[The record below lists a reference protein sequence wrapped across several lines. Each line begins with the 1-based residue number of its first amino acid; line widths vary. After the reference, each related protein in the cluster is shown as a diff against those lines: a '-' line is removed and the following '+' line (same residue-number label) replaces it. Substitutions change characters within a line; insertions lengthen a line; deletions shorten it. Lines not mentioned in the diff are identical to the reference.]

1 MFENFFFFSSVRAT
15 FFSHFEYALQYGKVV
30 FEKGEREREA
40 LEGKVKVANNRW
52 GEGTVIIKG
61 EGGGGTVL
69 RRPDGACLSS
79 LFSAAFAADA
89 AVFLLLGLMNNSG
102 RIFMCALCADDKAEA
117 QTTQLR
123 KMRRGLTETLSYG
136 GGGLGKRKITRN

>member
-1 MFENFFFFSSVRAT
+1 MLYSTGKSFSKR
-15 FFSHFEYALQYGKVV
+15 
-30 FEKGEREREA
+30 EREREA

-61 EGGGGTVL
+61 EGEGTVL

-102 RIFMCALCADDKAEA
+102 RIFMCALCADDR
-117 QTTQLR
+117 TRLR
-123 KMRRGLTETLSYG
+123 LRR
-136 GGGLGKRKITRN
+136 RN